1 MTVKMFITE
10 SKQIINNGK
19 MNSQSM
25 SADID
30 GKEANIMVSKN
41 GNKQYAKLDKKDIHE
56 ILSLR
61 SNKNNLLESLK
72 KELKTKSNNHAS
84 GPKKKTRTTKTKRK
98 TKRKPTRKPTRKST
112 RKPKRKPTRKP
123 KRKTRK
129 TKKKS
134 KSKIEN
140 LLSDLF

>member
-25 SADID
+25 SADFD

-72 KELKTKSNNHAS
+72 KELKPKSNNHAS

-98 TKRKPTRKPTRKST
+98 PKRKTKRKTKRKST

>member
-25 SADID
+25 SADFD

-72 KELKTKSNNHAS
+72 KELKTKPNNHAS

-98 TKRKPTRKPTRKST
+98 TKRKPTRKSTRKPTRKST
-112 RKPKRKPTRKP
+112 RKTTRKP